1 MRLAVIVQRYGLEI
15 NGGAELHARYIAE
28 RLARHAE
35 VEVLTTCARD
45 YVTWR
50 NEYPAGVET
59 IEGLRVRRFPVARER
74 DPYDFGLRSRRVFEQ
89 PHSLADELGWLSSQG
104 PTSPALLSYLVRH
117 EEQYDYCLFFSY
129 RYYHACHGI
138 RAVASRALLVPTAER
153 DPAIGLSVFGPTFR
167 GVRGILYNSFEERAL
182 IQHVS
187 GNRAVPGVVVGVGSE
202 VPDEAD
208 AARFRARTGIAGPFA
223 LYVGRIDP
231 NKGCADMFSHFRGY
245 AAEGGTARSAPRGGR
260 RACRSRTTRASV
272 TSGSSPKRRSTTP
285 SPPPDLLIMPSPY
298 ESLSMVTLEAW
309 AMGRPVLVNG
319 DCDVLRGQAVRSNAG
334 LYYTSYA
341 EFVEAL
347 RLLENDP
354 GLRAGLGAN
363 GRRYF
368 ERHYTWPEIDRKY
381 LDLLDRLQQGGSGG
395 GRGAPWSRCRDG
407 SDAAAGTCRRPPRW
421 SSAHRGGRSRRRRA
435 AMADSGPNARGAQ
448 AGVAGRQMPARHG
461 SQPMRS

>member
-15 NGGAELHARYIAE
+15 NGGAELHARYVAE

-35 VEVLTTCARD
+35 VDVLTTCARD

-59 IEGLRVRRFPVARER
+59 INGLPVRRFPVARER
-74 DPYDFGLRSRRVFEQ
+74 DPGDFGLRSRRVFEQ

-104 PTSPALLSYLVRH
+104 PTSPALLAHLARH
-117 EEQYDYCLFFSY
+117 GAEYDHCIFFSF
-129 RYYHACHGI
+129 RYYHAYHGI
-138 RAVASRALLVPTAER
+138 RAVARRALLVPTAER
-153 DPAIGLSVFGPTFR
+153 DPAVGLSLFGPTFR

-231 NKGCADMFSHFRGY
+231 NKGCADLFGHFRGY
-245 AAEGGTARSAPRGGR
+245 AAEGGRLDLLLAGSTRMPVPDDPRIRHLGFVSEEEKYD
-260 RACRSRTTRASV
+260 ALAAADV
-272 TSGSSPKRRSTTP
+272 
-285 SPPPDLLIMPSPY
+285 LIMPSPY

-319 DCDVLRGQAVRSNAG
+319 GCDVLRGQAVRSNAG
-334 LYYTSYA
+334 LYYTGRA

-347 RLLENDP
+347 RVLEGDP
-354 GLRAGLGAN
+354 RLRAGLGAN

-381 LDLLDRLQQGGSGG
+381 LDLLDRLRREDPPAG
-395 GRGAPWSRCRDG
+395 GRTIEPMPGWLA
-407 SDAAAGTCRRPPRW
+407 
-421 SSAHRGGRSRRRRA
+421 RRRRNLPPA
-435 AMADSGPNARGAQ
+435 AEVVERAPRGP
-448 AGVAGRQMPARHG
+448 VAPAESRK
-461 SQPMRS
+461 SAP